1 MTRTCKQCG
10 QKFFGASSILQHRS
24 GACGGEELLRSR
36 GWVKTKAGWVS
47 PQRAMFDAKRRGV

>member
-10 QKFFGASSILQHRS
+10 QKFSGASSILQHRS
-24 GACGGEELLRSR
+24 GACGNEELLKSR
-36 GWVKTKAGWVS
+36 GWVKTRAGWVS

>member
-10 QKFFGASSILQHRS
+10 QKFLGASSILQHRS
-24 GACGGEELLRSR
+24 GACGSEELLKSR
-36 GWVKTKAGWVS
+36 GWVKTRAGWIS

>member
-10 QKFFGASSILQHRS
+10 EKFFGASSILQHRS

-36 GWVKTKAGWVS
+36 GWVKTKVGWVS
-47 PQRAMFDAKRRGV
+47 PQRAAHDLKRRGV